1 MEIEIKNLSKSYG
14 KREVLKNISLNLETG
29 MYGLL
34 GKNGAGKT
42 TLMRILATLLLPDAG
57 SVTMDG
63 VDIRDKKKIRGMV
76 GYLPQEFSMY
86 PNMRVAEAMDYLG
99 ILAELPRGVRR
110 ERIAGL
116 LKNVNLEQ
124 EKNRRIKDLS
134 GGMKRRFGIAQA
146 LLNDPKILIAD
157 EPTAGLDPE
166 ERVRFGNLL
175 ASYAR
180 DRIVLLS
187 THIVN
192 DIETNCERLAV
203 LNGGRILYQGKTAD
217 LLKLAAGKVFR
228 AEVAPEEFERIKMQY
243 RVIHMQQH
251 GDRITCRFLCEQAQK
266 EKYIPCTPTIED
278 AYIRL
283 LQRGEEAFEDAVV

>member
-1 MEIEIKNLSKSYG
+1 MEIRIKDLGKSYG
-14 KREVLKNISLNLETG
+14 THRVFDHISLSMGTG

-42 TLMRILATLLLPDAG
+42 TLMRILATLLEPDTG
-57 SVTMDG
+57 SVTMNG
-63 VDIRDKKKIRGMV
+63 VDIRDKRKIRGMV
-76 GYLPQEFSMY
+76 GYLPQDFSMY

-99 ILAELPRGVRR
+99 VLAELPRGVRR
-110 ERIAGL
+110 ERVSVL
-116 LKNVNLEQ
+116 LREVNLDSER
-124 EKNRRIKDLS
+124 NRRIKELS

-146 LLNDPKILIAD
+146 LLNDPEVLIAD

-192 DIETNCERLAV
+192 DIEVNCERLAV
-203 LNGGRILYQGKTAD
+203 LDGGSILFQGRASD
-217 LLKLAAGKVFR
+217 LRKLAEGKVFR
-228 AEVAPEEFERIKMQY
+228 AEAAPEEFEWIK
-243 RVIHMQQH
+243 RRHKVIHMQQH
-251 GDRITCRFLCEQAQK
+251 GNRTTCRFLCEQAP
-266 EKYIPCTPTIED
+266 EETYIPCTPTVED

-283 LQRGEEAFEDAVV
+283 LQTGEGACEHAVS